1 MNKTEKTDDQ
11 NKKHITSIDVY
22 TDGSLIK
29 TSKGVLYGCGYGIY
43 FPGKELKNVSAPFT
57 LVPIT
62 NNRAELH
69 AIHQAILRIIKHYTF
84 DLINIYTD
92 SEYSQ
97 MSLTVWI
104 HSWKKNNWKNSK
116 KKPVEN
122 QDLIMKIDKYLQ
134 RYHGKINIQW
144 VRAHATGN
152 QVHIHSVGNSKADL
166 LANGGSNKYAQLFGN

>member
-1 MNKTEKTDDQ
+1 MIDRIKQ
-11 NKKHITSIDVY
+11 HIISIDVY
-22 TDGSLIK
+22 TDGSLK
-29 TSKGVLYGCGYGIY
+29 MKSGNLYGCGYGIY

-57 LVPIT
+57 ISPIT

-69 AIHQAILRIIKHYTF
+69 AIHQAIVRIIKNYTF
-84 DLINIYTD
+84 ELINIYTD
-92 SEYSQ
+92 SQYAQ

-104 HSWKKNNWKNSK
+104 HEWKKKNNWKNSK

-144 VRAHATGN
+144 VRAHAKGT
-152 QVHIHSVGNSKADL
+152 QVHIHSAGNAKADA
-166 LANGGSNKYAQLFGN
+166 LANRGSDKYAELYGN